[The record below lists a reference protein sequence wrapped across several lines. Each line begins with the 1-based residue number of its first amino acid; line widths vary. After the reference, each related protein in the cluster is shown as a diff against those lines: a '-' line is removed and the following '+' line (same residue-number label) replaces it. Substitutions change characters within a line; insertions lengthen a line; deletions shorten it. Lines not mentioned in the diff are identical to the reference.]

1 MTTKQIESLVAQVE
15 ERMFAILGE
24 YPCIVLS
31 DDEHGN
37 YDVQFHWEAH
47 GTEHSEIV
55 ANSLTDDEL
64 EYFLEND
71 VDSYLRDFYY
81 RMRNG
86 GKSLSDN
93 ALMKLG
99 YFIASCGGCLPGD
112 VEVDIRWKDSGEVQK
127 EMLICTSKSGYKD
140 HTEHPED
147 DAESWYFFY
156 CNGILEFLNLL
167 HVKNGED
174 FEIIEIHRWD

>member
-1 MTTKQIESLVAQVE
+1 MTSKQIETLVESVE
-15 ERMFAILGE
+15 NRMYAELGE
-24 YPCIVLS
+24 YTRIEILGYVS
-31 DDEHGN
+31 GD
-37 YDVQFHWEAH
+37 YDVQFQWEAH

-55 ANSLTDDEL
+55 ANNLTDDEL

-71 VDSYLRDFYY
+71 VYSYLRDFYY

-86 GKSLSDN
+86 GMTLYDT

-99 YFIASCGGCLPGD
+99 HFIASCGGCLPGD

-127 EMLICTSKSGYKD
+127 EMLISTSKSGYKD
-140 HTEHPED
+140 HAEHPED

-156 CNGILEFLNLL
+156 CNGIQEFLNLL